1 MSNNERRIN
10 NRIKK
15 QTSNNKWL
23 SNVARS
29 MGFTRDEIV
38 KQLLPNTTDFLEY
51 NASDTMRIL
60 KDLKSNMGSRQMIN
74 RQFKNLPQVKIANE
88 AIQNMKADL
97 KSGNFYNKARSEDF
111 SDLDDMDF
119 SFGGFDESDSLSFI
133 DDEEGEDNASSNHT
147 TVINTLPLA
156 KMINSST
163 EATVSTMISV
173 AEQNMA
179 IETEKIAFNHRSTN
193 SI

>member
-1 MSNNERRIN
+1 
-10 NRIKK
+10 
-15 QTSNNKWL
+15 
-23 SNVARS
+23 
-29 MGFTRDEIV
+29 
-38 KQLLPNTTDFLEY
+38 
-51 NASDTMRIL
+51 
-60 KDLKSNMGSRQMIN
+60 
-74 RQFKNLPQVKIANE
+74 
-88 AIQNMKADL
+88 
-97 KSGNFYNKARSEDF
+97 
-111 SDLDDMDF
+111 MDF

-133 DDEEGEDNASSNHT
+133 DDEEGEDNTSSNHT

-193 SI
+193 SILNGLNAIKHLTKFYNMMPE